1 MITDALIVMFGG
13 LVSGLFALLPPW
25 SIDIASLS
33 GAGAGN
39 IIDNQGVTATSGLS
53 GFETILVWA
62 QRYNNFIPFDQL
74 TLIIS
79 FAATFYAAM
88 LVYRLVKWI
97 IGILRGAGTS

>member
-1 MITDALIVMFGG
+1 MITDALIIMFGG

-25 SIDIASLS
+25 SIDIGVL
-33 GAGAGN
+33 AGAGGGS
-39 IIDNQGVTATSGLS
+39 IWDNSGETVTSSLS

-74 TLIIS
+74 TIIIS
-79 FAATFYAAM
+79 FAASFYAAM